1 MKRLGKVLF
10 GVLCMI
16 LLFTVSHA
24 GEIKPDYVV
33 PEKKSKIAWD
43 ATTTYINH
51 TKIEHPEAVGYF
63 VYICEE
69 EDKKCMKKES
79 MKKEITFRKPTNPDP
94 IRETNYPLP
103 SLNNG
108 QYIVGVRAVLYKD
121 KNLGAYVNESTI
133 SWSRNQACTNNKPFC
148 LKVKK

>member
-51 TKIEHPEAVGYF
+51 TEIKDPKAVGYF
-63 VYICEE
+63 VYICNE
-69 EDKKCMKKES
+69 EDEKCMKKES
-79 MKKEITFRKPTNPDP
+79 MKKERKFRIPINTNPIP
-94 IRETNYPLP
+94 ETNYPLP
-103 SLNNG
+103 LLEKG
-108 QYIVGVRAVLYKD
+108 KYVVGVRAVLYKD

-133 SWSRNQACTNNKPFC
+133 SWSRNKACTDDKPFC

>member
-16 LLFTVSHA
+16 LLFTFSHA

-63 VYICEE
+63 VYICNE
-69 EDKKCMKKES
+69 EDNKCLKKES
-79 MKKEITFRKPTNPDP
+79 MKKERKFRIPINTNP
-94 IRETNYPLP
+94 IRKTNYPLP
-103 SLNNG
+103 LLEKG
-108 QYIVGVRAVLYKD
+108 KYFVGVRAVLYKD
-121 KNLGAYVNESTI
+121 KKLGAYVNESTI